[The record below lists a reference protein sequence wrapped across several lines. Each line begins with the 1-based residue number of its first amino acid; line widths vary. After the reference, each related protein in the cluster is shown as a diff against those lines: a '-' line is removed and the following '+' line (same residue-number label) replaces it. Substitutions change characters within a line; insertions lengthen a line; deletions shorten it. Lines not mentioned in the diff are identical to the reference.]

1 MEQEYVN
8 LPKGA
13 HITSIVMT
21 SIALLIEI
29 FALICGIETLTILS
43 KENIGPEGLGAAFL
57 LIYFIIL
64 AVSAFGF
71 QAVAIGTS
79 IPCIVKK
86 YIPALH
92 ITFLSVNGLSIISNV
107 IIFLLIIM
115 QGE

>member
-21 SIALLIEI
+21 SIALVLEI
-29 FALICGIETLTILS
+29 IALICGVNATIILS
-43 KENIGPEGLGAAFL
+43 AENVGMEGLGAAL
-57 LIYFIIL
+57 LWMIFIAEAI
-64 AVSAFGF
+64 AAFVF
-71 QAVAIGTS
+71 QAVSIGTS

-92 ITFLSVNGLSIISNV
+92 ITFLSVNGLSIIAN
-107 IIFLLIIM
+107 ITILALIIM

>member
-21 SIALLIEI
+21 SIAFVLELL
-29 FALICGIETLTILS
+29 ALICGIETLTILS
-43 KENIGPEGLGAAFL
+43 QENIGPEGLGAAFL

-64 AVSAFGF
+64 AIAAFGF

-92 ITFLSVNGLSIISNV
+92 ITFLSVNGLSIIVNIIILVV
-107 IIFLLIIM
+107 IMM
-115 QGE
+115 QTN